1 MNHQEIIEKLKETV
15 KSSLQKETSHD
26 WWHVLRVYNNALS
39 IAEKE
44 EGADIFLVEIAALM
58 HDIADHKFGHTDND
72 RSVIITDILEN
83 LNIDTSIIE
92 KVIYITNNLSF
103 KGGKNTHKMQTIEG
117 QIVQDADRLDA
128 IGAIGI
134 ARTFAYGSFV
144 NRPFYLPDNENPN
157 EIDTIS
163 HFYEKL
169 LLLKDRM
176 NTKTG
181 KEKAIKRHETMEFYL
196 KNFYEEW
203 NGQI

>member
-44 EGADIFLVEIAALM
+44 EGADIFLVEIASLM

-72 RSVIITDILEN
+72 RTVIITDILEN

-103 KGGKNTHKMQTIEG
+103 EGG
-117 QIVQDADRLDA
+117 
-128 IGAIGI
+128 
-134 ARTFAYGSFV
+134 
-144 NRPFYLPDNENPN
+144 
-157 EIDTIS
+157 
-163 HFYEKL
+163 EK
-169 LLLKDRM
+169 
-176 NTKTG
+176 
-181 KEKAIKRHETMEFYL
+181 YS
-196 KNFYEEW
+196 
-203 NGQI
+203 

>member
-44 EGADIFLVEIAALM
+44 EGADIFLVEIASLM

-72 RSVIITDILEN
+72 RTVIITDILEN

-103 KGGKNTHKMQTIEG
+103 KNKKNTHKMQTIEG

-163 HFYEKL
+163 HFY
-169 LLLKDRM
+169 
-176 NTKTG
+176 
-181 KEKAIKRHETMEFYL
+181 
-196 KNFYEEW
+196 
-203 NGQI
+203 

>member
-1 MNHQEIIEKLKETV
+1 MNNDEIIERLKIIV
-15 KSSLQKETSHD
+15 KTNLQKETSHD
-26 WWHVLRVYNNALS
+26 WWHVLRVYNNAIS

-44 EGADIFLVEIAALM
+44 EGADIFKVKIAALL
-58 HDIADHKFGHTDND
+58 HDIADHKFGYTDND
-72 RSVIITDILEN
+72 RAIIITDILQELSIN
-83 LNIDTSIIE
+83 KDIIE
-92 KVIYITNNLSF
+92 QVIYIANNLSF
-103 KGGKNTHKMQTIEG
+103 RGGKYTHQIQTIEG
-117 QIVQDADRLDA
+117 KIVQDADRLDA

-144 NRPFYLPDNENPN
+144 NRPFYIPDNQNPT

-181 KEKAIKRHETMEFYL
+181 KEKAIKRHETMELYL
-196 KNFYEEW
+196 KNFYDEW